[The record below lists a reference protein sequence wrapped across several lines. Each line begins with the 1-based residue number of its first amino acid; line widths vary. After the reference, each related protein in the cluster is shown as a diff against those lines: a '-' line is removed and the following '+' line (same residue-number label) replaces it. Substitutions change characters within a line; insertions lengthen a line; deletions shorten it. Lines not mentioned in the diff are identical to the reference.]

1 MFSPTTPYNELPLL
15 PGRFDYDQTALL
27 KLSIKANQALARL
40 DGLSLLLPNYQL
52 LISPLLAKESI
63 ASNAI
68 ENINTTMVDF
78 LQQEAISKDTISGA
92 EKEVQHYRR
101 TILYGIEQISEYGG
115 ISTKLLIDLQSRIEP
130 SQTGIRKLP

>member
-1 MFSPTTPYNELPLL
+1 MFSPTTPHNDLPLL
-15 PGRFDYDQTALL
+15 PGTFDYDQTDLL

-78 LQQEAISKDTISGA
+78 LQQEAISKDTIA
-92 EKEVQHYRR
+92 
-101 TILYGIEQISEYGG
+101 
-115 ISTKLLIDLQSRIEP
+115 
-130 SQTGIRKLP
+130 